1 MELDST
7 LLGRA
12 TASPEYSK
20 WAGRGQAVLGSQ
32 AIVGPAV
39 VPRILHH
46 SHASTV
52 VYEAR
57 LWVDSQVERFLT
69 GILGYLQG

>member
-1 MELDST
+1 MGLYRP

-12 TASPEYSK
+12 KASPGYSK
-20 WAGRGQAVLGSQ
+20 WAGGGQAVLGSQ
-32 AIVGPAV
+32 STVGPAV

-46 SHASTV
+46 SRASTV
-52 VYEAR
+52 AHEAR
-57 LWVDSQVERFLT
+57 VWVDSQAERFLT